1 MKKISKKM
9 KEEMKEEAICKHCIV
24 KRKGRSE
31 EFDERKIYSS
41 CYAACLSAKIP
52 HTEAEKIC
60 DNVSKEVKVWAHKK
74 VMMTSEEIFKKT
86 TGAIKKHDHKAAYLY
101 ETHRDIA

>member
-9 KEEMKEEAICKHCIV
+9 KKEMKEELICKHCIV
-24 KRKGRSE
+24 KRKGRTE
-31 EFDERKIYSS
+31 EFDERKVYSS
-41 CYAACLSAKIP
+41 CYASCLAAKIP
-52 HTEAEKIC
+52 HAESEKIC
-60 DNVSKEVKVWAHKK
+60 EKVSKEVKMWAHMK

-86 TGAIKKHDHKAAYLY
+86 VQSIKKYDHKTAYLY